1 MARNR
6 GYEPHDFYCM
16 NCGTKGISLF
26 RPQSRKREQFH
37 RKKLYCPHCK
47 QTVNHIECKNSWEV
61 EEFKIN
67 FTNGVYEN
75 EKEESLSHVRAA
87 CCR

>member
-1 MARNR
+1 MGRNR
-6 GYEPHDFYCM
+6 SYEPHDFYCI

-26 RPQSRKREQFH
+26 RPQSRKRELFH

-47 QTVNHIECKNSWEV
+47 QTVNHIECQNSWEI

-67 FTNGVYEN
+67 FANGVYEN
-75 EKEESLSHVRAA
+75 EKEESLSYVRASSF
-87 CCR
+87 R